1 MYKRDDHHAPPVGYI
16 DYLCACTTMLF
27 SSSSSFIL
35 FIYFHFRC
43 PVFYSLSVEM
53 TDKGA
58 RRPINTIFRA
68 GNSQRHTYIPEKHVI
83 AKEAEMEE
91 KGAAAGAALVALY
104 EAAEKESK
112 RSE

>member
-1 MYKRDDHHAPPVGYI
+1 MRVQQCCFPPPPLLY
-16 DYLCACTTMLF
+16 Y
-27 SSSSSFIL
+27 L
-35 FIYFHFRC
+35 FIFIFGA
-43 PVFYSLSVEM
+43 PFFYSLSVET

-91 KGAAAGAALVALY
+91 EGAAALVALY